1 MIVDCIFFDK
11 NDFVFFSN
19 KLLLWEFVEVE
30 RVCIW
35 KECIYGKSLCM
46 ERDYWN
52 KRYLRNLW
60 INFKFLKNLSFF
72 MLCLKF
78 LFLFFMC
85 VRV

>member
-35 KECIYGKSLCM
+35 KECIYGKSLCCVI
-46 ERDYWN
+46 EILSY
-52 KRYLRNLW
+52 YVV
-60 INFKFLKNLSFF
+60 INIKSDI
-72 MLCLKF
+72 
-78 LFLFFMC
+78 
-85 VRV
+85 V